1 MARRKKE
8 DRRNVFE
15 QEADIQEVA
24 DQIYGQSGSSSLASN
39 RVVAKPIAL
48 HLIYPDFRQPRRGI
62 PMVVRGKWDGRP
74 EEIGEV
80 LDAFHAFAEAEA
92 GREIDVAS
100 ILAGRKELVVD
111 DKEKG
116 TDTPLFDDYANLI
129 ILAQNIENEGL
140 TNPITVVKKGSLY
153 QVETGERR
161 WLAFHLLAKFLD
173 ADKYGKIPAR
183 EVEYDAFRQASE
195 NNARRSLDA
204 IALSRQVCILIME
217 LLDDEHDY
225 YSMEKM
231 ILPGE
236 NERRYYAQV
245 ANGYVHQVPPALRP
259 KIQKAVR
266 GLGWSALTNYKNLSA
281 LTGNDVVDDALWLMA
296 DKNKWT
302 ETALRELKVPKT
314 WDADFAKGYVKDME
328 AIVKRDNWTLDDL
341 KELKKGADAR
351 FTIVNLEKKQAET
364 PPQAVA
370 GAPSGEGLNKQVAT
384 GGNNAGDVSTKN
396 AQDYFG
402 RAVMVQED
410 GYSVPGIVQ
419 GVDAVSGSLRVM
431 FKDGSLGVVAI
442 ERVRL
447 DRDVAPNKVGSQT
460 LAGYMETPTQTP
472 SQAVAGAPS
481 GEGLNNQVPTKDADA
496 QSDSPFGVGATVE
509 AVTHGG
515 VSYIGTIVSVSGG
528 LYTVSTSEGEMPF
541 QAFQLTPYEIVNSTL
556 DLNRAKNTLYQLT
569 NLARQLKMFE
579 ALEVIDILMS
589 VGDTDIETL
598 AKMSATEVEVI
609 LSGYEAMLAT
619 LLERAMQEV
628 EGYTGAIR
636 EQVAKARESSK

>member
-370 GAPSGEGLNKQVAT
+370 GAPSGEGLN
-384 GGNNAGDVSTKN
+384 
-396 AQDYFG
+396 
-402 RAVMVQED
+402 
-410 GYSVPGIVQ
+410 
-419 GVDAVSGSLRVM
+419 
-431 FKDGSLGVVAI
+431 
-442 ERVRL
+442 
-447 DRDVAPNKVGSQT
+447 
-460 LAGYMETPTQTP
+460 
-472 SQAVAGAPS
+472 
-481 GEGLNNQVPTKDADA
+481 NQVPTKDADA